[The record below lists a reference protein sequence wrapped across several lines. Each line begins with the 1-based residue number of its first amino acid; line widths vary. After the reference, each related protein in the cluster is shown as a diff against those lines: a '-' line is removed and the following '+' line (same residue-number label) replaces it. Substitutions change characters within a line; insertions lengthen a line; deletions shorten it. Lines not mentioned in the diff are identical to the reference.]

1 MTSFKKYII
10 LWISQSV
17 SQLGS
22 SMTAFAASLPIPFI
36 MACQN
41 LILYK
46 KVPENIQGRVF
57 ALRNAVHYAKSA
69 TSLTFPKFLLANDDL
84 DAKKLNY
91 IRKLYRYMHNY
102 TQYQLFYAIKFSFQ
116 MLISG
121 FA

>member
-36 MACQN
+36 MAGQN

-46 KVPENIQGRVF
+46 KVPENIQGR
-57 ALRNAVHYAKSA
+57 
-69 TSLTFPKFLLANDDL
+69 SL
-84 DAKKLNY
+84 
-91 IRKLYRYMHNY
+91 H
-102 TQYQLFYAIKFSFQ
+102 
-116 MLISG
+116 
-121 FA
+121 